1 MTNSEPANTPPP
13 GAAPGGPPTAGGVVP
28 PGVSPPLPPSAPPAP
43 EPRRRLLT
51 FGFALVFAAVVVL
64 LGAIYRPYWKA
75 LVWAA
80 ALAIL
85 VYPAHRRLLDLV
97 GGRATLAA
105 VLSTVVWILVFLLPS
120 AAIVNQ
126 LATEALNLW
135 PQLTSQLGE
144 DLFAQAAAWAETSP
158 LRSVIHMASRVPE
171 TAGATGLE
179 QSFRSA
185 IENLG
190 AILFRKLPALTLGA
204 PGAILQ
210 VAAGIVAFFF
220 FLREGPGWP
229 ARVRR
234 ALPLASDESQ
244 ALIDTAAKTV
254 GAVFR
259 GVLLTALAQATLATI
274 GYIVVGAPV
283 PALLGLATFFGAV
296 LPFVGAGIVWVPTAV
311 GLFLAGRTGGAI
323 VMALWGGLV
332 VSLVDNFLR
341 PYLIGR
347 GSRLPMLWLF
357 LAILGGLQTFGL
369 QGLVLGPAALALFIA
384 CWRIYQHQRGQKAET
399 TVPRA

>member
-1 MTNSEPANTPPP
+1 MTNPETKVPPSPGPAPPH
-13 GAAPGGPPTAGGVVP
+13 AGG
-28 PGVSPPLPPSAPPAP
+28 SAAA
-43 EPRRRLLT
+43 EPRRRLFT
-51 FGFALVFAAVVVL
+51 IGFVLVFAAVLVL

-85 VYPAHRRLLDLV
+85 VYPAHRWLLDLL

-105 VLSTVVWILVFLLPS
+105 ALSTLVWILVFLLPS

-126 LATEALNLW
+126 LANEALNLW
-135 PQLTSQLGE
+135 PQLTSQLGT
-144 DLFAQAAAWAETSP
+144 DLFVRAAAWAEASP
-158 LRSVIHMASRVPE
+158 FRQLVHMAARVPE
-171 TAGATGLE
+171 PAGAAGLE
-179 QSFRSA
+179 ASFRSGV
-185 IENLG
+185 ENLG
-190 AILFRKLPALTLGA
+190 GIVFRKLPGLTLGA
-204 PGAILQ
+204 PGAVLQ
-210 VAAGIVAFFF
+210 VAAGVVAFFF
-220 FLREGPGWP
+220 FLREGPGWAP
-229 ARVRR
+229 RVRKM
-234 ALPLASDESQ
+234 LPLAAEDSQ
-244 ALIDTAAKTV
+244 ALIDTASKTV

-259 GVLLTALAQATLATI
+259 GVLLTALAQATLATV

-311 GLFLAGRTGGAI
+311 GLFLAGRTGGAVVLAI
-323 VMALWGGLV
+323 WGALV

-369 QGLVLGPAALALFIA
+369 LGLVLGPAALALFLA
-384 CWRIYQHQRGQKAET
+384 CWRIYQHQRAHRAEA
-399 TVPRA
+399 VEPPA